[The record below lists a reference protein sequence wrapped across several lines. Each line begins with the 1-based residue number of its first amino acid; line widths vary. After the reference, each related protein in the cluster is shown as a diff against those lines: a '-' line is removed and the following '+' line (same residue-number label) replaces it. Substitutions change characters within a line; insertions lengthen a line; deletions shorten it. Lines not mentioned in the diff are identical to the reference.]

1 MEDAVDIPLDSDLPL
16 EDAVAPSMVI
26 INNQHHV
33 THGMEVVGA
42 DGGAIG
48 VLKEIDGQ
56 SILVDRPWHR
66 DVYVPFEAIRDVV
79 RGQLVLT
86 IPADQVD
93 SMDWPKP
100 RLV

>member
-1 MEDAVDIPLDSDLPL
+1 MDIPLDSDLAL
-16 EDAVAPSMVI
+16 EADVVPSVVI
-26 INNQHHV
+26 INEQFPL

-42 DGGAIG
+42 DGGPIG
-48 VLKEIDGQ
+48 ALKDVDAG
-56 SILVDRPWHR
+56 SVLVDRPWQR

-79 RGQLVLT
+79 QGQLVLT